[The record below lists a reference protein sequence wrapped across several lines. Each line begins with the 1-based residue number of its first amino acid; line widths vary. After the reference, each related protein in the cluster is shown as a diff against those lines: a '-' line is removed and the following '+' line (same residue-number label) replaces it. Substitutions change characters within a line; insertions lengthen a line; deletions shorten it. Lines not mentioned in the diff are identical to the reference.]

1 MKDKL
6 KKVLLIIVLL
16 AIVAGVAWV
25 AINAST
31 GKKEVKQNPS
41 GAASVE
47 KVAQGNTSVSNTV
60 SNEEVSNETSNE
72 TTENVTVEKEVV
84 AATETKLA
92 DGIKY
97 SISNKEI
104 KPEVVLKD
112 NYYDTVIADMNLN
125 FENYEGKT
133 IQMDGLYFEN
143 GQYTFVGRYST
154 SNVCPACPAGYA
166 YFEYE
171 WHGDKEI
178 ELTDSESWIKVI
190 GTLKKGNDG
199 VEYYYI
205 DADSIEVMNEK
216 GVETVSN

>member
-6 KKVLLIIVLL
+6 KKVILIVVLL
-16 AIVAGVAWV
+16 VIVAGIVWIV
-25 AINAST
+25 INASQ

-41 GAASVE
+41 GAATVE
-47 KVAQGNTSVSNTV
+47 KVAQSEEKVAEENT
-60 SNEEVSNETSNE
+60 
-72 TTENVTVEKEVV
+72 TTEATNEVENTVTVEKETIP
-84 AATETKLA
+84 ATEKKLS

-97 SISNKEI
+97 SVTDKDV

-112 NYYDTVIADMNLN
+112 NYYDTVIADINLN
-125 FENYEGKT
+125 FDNYEGKT
-133 IQMDGLYFEN
+133 IQMDGFYFEN
-143 GQYTFVGRYST
+143 GSYTFVGRYST

-171 WHGDKEI
+171 WHGDKKP